1 MPSEGCMVRL
11 EGRGVSLNVRMRASE
26 DSLHSPLVLLHGWPG
41 SSAGWEG
48 VVDRLPEDRT
58 IIYPD
63 LRGLGDSERAG
74 DVAAFEKRALADDIA
89 ALIDALGVEDVAV
102 AGQDWGG
109 VIAQEL
115 ALAMPERVKALIVM
129 NINLINHPQANLK
142 GLKGQMLNPKNPRW
156 YMAFQGAPDL
166 AEAMIPGAEAE
177 WLSYIFGQAVPEGA
191 TFPEDLLEEYVRAYR
206 IEGTARC
213 GANYYRAMQADA
225 MRWMSL
231 GQAKFAPPSLIL
243 YGEDDPFITPEFYAG
258 YEACFEDVRRVDI
271 AAGHFVQDEK
281 PGQVAEA
288 IAAFLAEVGA

>member
-1 MPSEGCMVRL
+1 MAATMIRL
-11 EGRGVSLNVRMRASE
+11 EARNVSLNVRMRTA
-26 DSLHSPLVLLHGWPG
+26 DAPRRPPLLLLHGWPG

-48 VVDRLPEDRT
+48 VVDRLPDERT
-58 IIYPD
+58 IVFPD

-74 DVAAFEKRALADDIA
+74 DVEAFEKRALSDDIA
-89 ALIDALGVEDVAV
+89 ALIEALEIQEFAV

-115 ALAMPERVKALIVM
+115 AFAMPDRVKALIVM
-129 NINLINHPQANLK
+129 NINLINNLQANLK
-142 GLKGQMLNPKNPRW
+142 GLKNQMLNPKNPRW
-156 YMAFQGAPDL
+156 YMAFQAAPDL

-177 WLSYIFGQAVPEGA
+177 WLSYIFAEAVPDGA
-191 TFPEDLLEEYVRAYR
+191 TFPEDLLEEYIRAYR
-206 IEGTARC
+206 IDGTARC

-231 GQAKFAPPSLIL
+231 GGTRFASPSLIL
-243 YGEDDPFITPEFYAG
+243 YGKDDPFITPEFYDG

-281 PGQVAEA
+281 PAEVAEA
-288 IAAFLAEVGA
+288 MSAFLAEVGA